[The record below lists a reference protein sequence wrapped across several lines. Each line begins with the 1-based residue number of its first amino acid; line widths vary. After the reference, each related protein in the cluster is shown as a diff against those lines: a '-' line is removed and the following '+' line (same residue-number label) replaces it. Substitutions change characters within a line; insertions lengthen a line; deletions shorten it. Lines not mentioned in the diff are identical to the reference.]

1 MATIEEKVQALLA
14 ADSAVTALSPTSRI
28 KPQGNWQNLA
38 RPYIVHFP
46 VAMTPNYTHAGRA
59 ALNGWPYQ
67 VSCFA
72 DSYSAARAL
81 ATAVQN
87 ALSGN
92 HDGCQFF
99 VRNQIPLYDDEVQVN
114 HIAVDLEVYE
124 AL

>member
-1 MATIEEKVQALLA
+1 MTIEEKVYALL
-14 ADSAVTALSPTSRI
+14 STTGAVTAIVPASRI
-28 KPQGNWQNLA
+28 KPPGNWQNLA

-46 VAMTPNYTHAGRA
+46 VALTTNYTHGGRA

-81 ATAVQN
+81 AAAVAS
-87 ALSGN
+87 ALQGN

-99 VRNQIPLYDDEVQVN
+99 VRGQTPLFDAEVLVH
-114 HIAVDLEVYE
+114 HIAIDFEVFE